1 MPKLTAERVPA
12 SVLRGVPDPTGHSA
26 YSDLISL
33 QRIVVLIVGP
43 KLFIE
48 PGSKAF
54 FPLVLDFFSGV
65 VIRSRARDSTHTGV
79 LAPGIPPS
87 WRAPVGVPEETEIR
101 TVASCLLSVASEP
114 EA

>member
-33 QRIVVLIVGP
+33 QRIAV
-43 KLFIE
+43 
-48 PGSKAF
+48 
-54 FPLVLDFFSGV
+54 DFFSGV